1 MSYQQAVEFA
11 TRWLEKHAKGPQVIS
26 YELEPTEIVYALGVG
41 LEHQFDDHQ
50 FCPSK
55 YVISDIALNWLCM
68 TAERDKGA
76 FELVRRIAI
85 SKLLRNEP
93 LSMSVSLFAGMV
105 LAGLKKSPP
114 PESQRLSKTFARNLH
129 LVYLARSISRLFGLA
144 LTRNDSSGGSGV
156 SACDAISDALENLD
170 IFMSPRAIKDLLVHK
185 SSLRVR
191 EIADEIEEIHRNGSP
206 FLASMKHP

>member
-11 TRWLEKHAKGPQVIS
+11 TKWLEKHAKGPEVIS
-26 YELEPTEIVYALGVG
+26 HELEPTEIVYAVGVG
-41 LEHQFDDHQ
+41 LEHQFDDHP
-50 FCPSK
+50 FCPSR
-55 YVISDIALNWLCM
+55 YVISDVALNWLCM

-76 FELVRRIAI
+76 FELVRRIVTT
-85 SKLLRNEP
+85 KLLRNEP
-93 LSMSVSLFAGMV
+93 VSIPASLFAGMV

-129 LVYLARSISRLFGLA
+129 LVYLARTISKSFDLA

-156 SACDAISDALENLD
+156 SACDAISDALENVG
-170 IFMSPRAIKDLLVHK
+170 IFKSPRAIKDLLVHK

-191 EIADEIEEIHRNGSP
+191 EIADELEEIRRNGSP